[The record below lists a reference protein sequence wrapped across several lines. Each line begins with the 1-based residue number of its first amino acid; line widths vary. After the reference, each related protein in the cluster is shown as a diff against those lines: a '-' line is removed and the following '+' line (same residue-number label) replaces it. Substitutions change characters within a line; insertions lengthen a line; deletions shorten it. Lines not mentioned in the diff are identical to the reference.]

1 MLFDDYYVLA
11 RTTDEAK
18 DVLAQPLP
26 HKRSVSLRDSA
37 ASSFHDMMKMNI
49 LLLSGTLFLLLINP
63 ALSLPLCTDLIAP
76 VTHKTPPTF
85 CNYNGS
91 SCCDST
97 DNSNI
102 RKQFESMNVSQ
113 PACASVLKSILCLR
127 CDPFSAELF
136 TIKTVARQVPVLCNS
151 TVSSTNNYCETVW
164 DTCQNV
170 SITNSPFSPS
180 LQVSALLKIVRD
192 FE

>member
-49 LLLSGTLFLLLINP
+49 LLLSVTLFLLLINP
-63 ALSLPLCTDLIAP
+63 ALSLPLCIDLSAP

-91 SCCDST
+91 SRCDST

-113 PACASVLKSILCLR
+113 PACASVLKSILCSKERGIMVIPHRLPLS
-127 CDPFSAELF
+127 DGDV
-136 TIKTVARQVPVLCNS
+136 VADR
-151 TVSSTNNYCETVW
+151 TT
-164 DTCQNV
+164 
-170 SITNSPFSPS
+170 SIRDGM
-180 LQVSALLKIVRD
+180 VVR
-192 FE
+192 